1 MKRAEFT
8 WDKIEIRP
16 RVNQK
21 PPNSSESTRRV
32 REGLE
37 EQPNGPVR
45 EVLRWCWPPLV
56 IILVYIRANY
66 TFYNHARFFF

>member
-16 RVNQK
+16 RANQK
-21 PPNSSESTRRV
+21 PLNSSESTRRV

-37 EQPNGPVR
+37 EQPNGLQSWGVTMA
-45 EVLRWCWPPLV
+45 LV
-56 IILVYIRANY
+56 TARHRPSLYTRQLYIPE
-66 TFYNHARFFF
+66 